1 MKKELRYI
9 RYRICR
15 SIYYADQCP
24 NDCRKN
30 YNNIGK
36 NILCALGLGVVG
48 LMALCV
54 AVLLA

>member
-1 MKKELRYI
+1 MRRELRYI

-36 NILCALGLGVVG
+36 NILSALAFGVVG
-48 LMALCV
+48 FVALFV

>member
-1 MKKELRYI
+1 MKLLKYI

-30 YNNIGK
+30 YKALAILVMQGALFSVIGFVAMF
-36 NILCALGLGVVG
+36 ICV
-48 LMALCV
+48 LM
-54 AVLLA
+54 

>member
-1 MKKELRYI
+1 MKRELRYI

-36 NILCALGLGVVG
+36 NILSALVLGVAGFV
-48 LMALCV
+48 ALFM

>member
-24 NDCRKN
+24 VENRKN
-30 YNNIGK
+30 YNNICK
-36 NILCALGLGVVG
+36 NVLCALGLGMIG

>member
-1 MKKELRYI
+1 MRRELRYI

-30 YNNIGK
+30 YSVIGK
-36 NILCALGLGVVG
+36 NILLACGLSIGILGFMVLAVV
-48 LMALCV
+48 
-54 AVLLA
+54 LA

>member
-1 MKKELRYI
+1 MKRELRYI

-30 YNNIGK
+30 YNNIDK
-36 NILCALGLGVVG
+36 NILSALALGVAGFV
-48 LMALCV
+48 ALFM

>member
-15 SIYYADQCP
+15 NIYYADQCP
-24 NDCRKN
+24 MDNRKN

-36 NILCALGLGVVG
+36 NILRALGLGVVG

>member
-1 MKKELRYI
+1 MKRELRYI

-36 NILCALGLGVVG
+36 SILSALALGVAGFVTLF
-48 LMALCV
+48 M

>member
-1 MKKELRYI
+1 MKRELRYI

-36 NILCALGLGVVG
+36 NILSALAFGVVG
-48 LMALCV
+48 FVALFV

>member
-1 MKKELRYI
+1 MKRELRYI

-36 NILCALGLGVVG
+36 NVLCALGLGMVG

>member
-1 MKKELRYI
+1 MKRELRYI

-36 NILCALGLGVVG
+36 NILSALALGMVG
-48 LMALCV
+48 FVALFV

>member
-1 MKKELRYI
+1 MKRELRYI

-36 NILCALGLGVVG
+36 NILSALALGVVG
-48 LMALCV
+48 FVALFV
-54 AVLLA
+54 TALLA

>member
-1 MKKELRYI
+1 MKLLKYI

-30 YNNIGK
+30 YK
-36 NILCALGLGVVG
+36 ALGILIMQGALFSVIGFVAMFICV
-48 LMALCV
+48 LMSI
-54 AVLLA
+54 